1 MLLTANPK
9 SIEIQ
14 AKLFRGFSDPSRL
27 SILDALRDGEVTVNE
42 IVKATGLSQPNVSN
56 HLGCLRD
63 CGLVVS
69 KQQGRFVYYELSDKR
84 VGQLLMLADQL
95 LADVAKGVYECTRY
109 NVKESKNG

>member
-14 AKLFRGFSDPSRL
+14 AKLFSGFSDPSRL

-95 LADVAKGVYECTRY
+95 LADVAKGV
-109 NVKESKNG
+109 